1 MHQGRQA
8 GRGSRILK
16 MRHEYDIKKG
26 HKNVTKNAV
35 KKIFIF
41 LIILHIKYED
51 KKPHDDRIEKN
62 EIYTEQEEKSYDEEH
77 RYESGQRIGR

>member
-1 MHQGRQA
+1 MPVLPGTKAVNA
-8 GRGSRILK
+8 GRGFRILK

-51 KKPHDDRIEKN
+51 KETLVLTTTEYKKVEKN
-62 EIYTEQEEKSYDEEH
+62 RRKKL
-77 RYESGQRIGR
+77 